1 MPGSPASLP
10 PLEMRAVRL
19 LRARRRARWAFLG
32 LSLAAL
38 VVLLAGMAWT
48 GGATDHD
55 RYHQRRFP
63 VLEVVE
69 GDELRLGS
77 GAGTFVVK
85 LIGVDAHGSAEAR
98 ELARAVCGAEVML
111 YLETVPTRDHAGKLL
126 AYVYAGD
133 GTLVNAALIESGWAY
148 ADRRWDYSFL
158 RMFLQ
163 AEEQAQSRKRGMW
176 PGMTEDRMP
185 EWRQR
190 WLAEL
195 KKEPWKRQEWRRKD
209 EP

>member
-1 MPGSPASLP
+1 MPGPAASLP
-10 PLEMRAVRL
+10 PLEARAIRL
-19 LRARRRARWAFLG
+19 LRARRRVRWTG
-32 LSLAAL
+32 LALSIATLA
-38 VVLLAGMAWT
+38 VLLAGMAWT

-55 RYHQRRFP
+55 RYHQRWFK
-63 VLEVVE
+63 VMEVVA

-77 GAGTFVVK
+77 GSDAFAVK

-98 ELARAVCGAEVML
+98 EVARAACGAQVMV
-111 YLETVPTRDHAGKLL
+111 YLETVPTRNHAGELL
-126 AYVYAGD
+126 AYVYASD
-133 GTLVNAALIESGWAY
+133 GTLVNAALIDSGWAY

-163 AEEQAQSRKRGMW
+163 AEEQAQARRRGMW
-176 PGMTEDRMP
+176 PGLTEDRMP
-185 EWRQR
+185 LWRQR

-195 KKEPWKRQEWRRKD
+195 EKEPWKRQEWRRAD